1 MQGESCLQALAT
13 HQDTAKHLV
22 DKLCLHFI
30 GDTPKAL
37 SKQMVAAYLKGN
49 GDLLPVYRLLLS
61 SEQTSEPNPNRFRP
75 PKEWLFAVLRSADI
89 S

>member
-61 SEQTSEPNPNRFRP
+61 SEQASEPNPIRFRP

>member
-1 MQGESCLQALAT
+1 
-13 HQDTAKHLV
+13 
-22 DKLCLHFI
+22 
-30 GDTPKAL
+30 
-37 SKQMVAAYLKGN
+37 MVAAYLKGN